1 MEEGIFEGL
10 KVLDCASFIAAPAA
24 ATVLSDFGAE
34 VIKIEPPGSGDPYRN
49 LPNLPGYPRSQH
61 NFAWLLESRNKRSL
75 ALDLTKP
82 EGQAVLHR
90 LVAEADVF
98 ITNFPPAVRGRLG
111 MTYAEL
117 APLNERLIYASFT
130 GYGEKGEE
138 ANKPGFDS
146 NAYWARSG
154 LMDLVRADTDTTP
167 ARSVAGMGDH
177 PCAMALYGAIVTAL
191 YKRERTGKGSHVSS
205 NLMANGIWANGV
217 LAQAKLCGAKFGER
231 RPRERALNAV
241 TNHYKCRDGRWI
253 ILSLLNEERQWP
265 ALARC
270 LGRED
275 FITDARFATKPD
287 RHARSLELIRIFD
300 EIFAT
305 RDLAEWR
312 KMLDGNGLVFGVV
325 GILDDIPDDR
335 QMIDND
341 VLVPFEDD
349 TMLTVNSPIWVDGSH
364 EGHAA
369 ASARTS
375 ASTATR
381 CCARPAMTRPR
392 SRSCERR
399 ARWREARLAHVRG
412 AACDRLD
419 HAASLPTVETDSRKM
434 RQLLRHEATASDCGS
449 APSRRRQGR

>member
-1 MEEGIFEGL
+1 MEKGIFEGL

-24 ATVLSDFGAE
+24 ATVLADFGAE
-34 VIKIEPPGSGDPYRN
+34 VIKIEPPVTGDPYRH
-49 LPNLPGYPRSQH
+49 LPNLPGYPVSPH
-61 NFAWLLESRNKRSL
+61 NYAWLLDSRNKRSL
-75 ALDLTKP
+75 ALDLSKP

-90 LVAEADVF
+90 LAGGADIF
-98 ITNFPPAVRGRLG
+98 ITNFPPAVRARLG
-111 MTYAEL
+111 LTYEKL

-154 LMDLVRADTDTTP
+154 LMDLVRADVDTTP

-191 YKRERTGKGSHVSS
+191 YKRMQTGKGSHVSS
-205 NLMANGIWANGV
+205 SLMANGIWANGI

-265 ALARC
+265 ALCRC
-270 LGRED
+270 IGRED
-275 FITDARFATKPD
+275 LITDPRFATKPD
-287 RHARSLELIRIFD
+287 RHARSLELIGIFD
-300 EIFAT
+300 GIFAG

-312 KMLDGNGLVFGVV
+312 GILDGNGLVFGVV
-325 GILDDIPDDR
+325 GILDDLPNDR
-335 QMIDND
+335 QMIAND

-349 TMLTVNSPIWVDGSH
+349 ALLTVNSPIWVDGSRKIPPRLPPGIGQH
-364 EGHAA
+364 SDEILRSAGYDEAA
-369 ASARTS
+369 IAQLRTS
-375 ASTATR
+375 
-381 CCARPAMTRPR
+381 
-392 SRSCERR
+392 
-399 ARWREARLAHVRG
+399 G
-412 AACDRLD
+412 AVA
-419 HAASLPTVETDSRKM
+419 
-434 RQLLRHEATASDCGS
+434 
-449 APSRRRQGR
+449 

>member
-1 MEEGIFEGL
+1 MADGIFEGL

-24 ATVLSDFGAE
+24 ATVLSDFGAK

-49 LPNLPGYPRSQH
+49 LPNLPGYPVSQH

-75 ALDLTKP
+75 ALDLSKP
-82 EGQAVLHR
+82 EGQAVLYR

-98 ITNFPPAVRGRLG
+98 ITNFPPAVRERLG
-111 MTYAEL
+111 MAYAKL

-154 LMDLVRADTDTTP
+154 LMDLVRADTNTTP

-205 NLMANGIWANGV
+205 NLMANGVWASGV
-217 LAQAKLCGAKFGER
+217 LAQAKLCGSKFAER

-241 TNHYKCRDGRWI
+241 ANHYQCKDGRWL
-253 ILSLLNEERQWP
+253 ILSLLSEEKQFP
-265 ALARC
+265 ILARC

-275 FITDARFATKPD
+275 LIDDTRFATNAD
-287 RHARSLELIRIFD
+287 RHARSVELIKVFD
-300 EIFAT
+300 ETFAT

-312 KMLDGNGLVFGVV
+312 KILDGNGLVFGIV
-325 GILDDIPDDR
+325 GILDDIPSDK
-335 QMIDND
+335 QMLDNE
-341 VLVPFEDD
+341 VLVPFEND
-349 TMLTVNSPIWVDGSH
+349 TMLTISSPIWV
-364 EGHAA
+364 EGAKKVKP
-369 ASARTS
+369 RKP
-375 ASTATR
+375 
-381 CCARPAMTRPR
+381 PALGEH
-392 SRSCERR
+392 SDEI
-399 ARWREARLAHVRG
+399 LRG
-412 AACDRLD
+412 AGYDE
-419 HAASLPTVETDSRKM
+419 AAIRK
-434 RQLLRHEATASDCGS
+434 LRSSGAVG
-449 APSRRRQGR
+449 

>member
-24 ATVLSDFGAE
+24 ATVLSDFGAS

-49 LPNLPGYPRSQH
+49 LPNLPGYPRSEH

-75 ALDLTKP
+75 ALDLSKP

-90 LVAEADVF
+90 LAKEADVF

-111 MTYAEL
+111 ISWAEL
-117 APLNERLIYASFT
+117 SPLNPRLIYASFT

-154 LMDLVRADTDTTP
+154 LMDLVRAEKDTTP

-205 NLMANGIWANGV
+205 NLMANGVWANGV
-217 LAQAKLCGAKFGER
+217 LAQAKLCGAKFSER
-231 RPRERALNAV
+231 RPREHALNAV
-241 TNHYKCRDGRWI
+241 TNHYKCRDGRWL

-265 ALARC
+265 ALTRC

-275 FITDARFATKPD
+275 LATDTRFATKAD
-287 RHARSLELIRIFD
+287 RHARSLELIKLFD

-305 RDLAEWR
+305 KDLADWR
-312 KMLDGNGLVFGVV
+312 KRLDGNGLVFGVV
-325 GILDDIPDDR
+325 GILDDIPTDR
-335 QMIDND
+335 QMLDND
-341 VLVPFEDD
+341 VLVPFEGDRL
-349 TMLTVNSPIWVDGSH
+349 LTVNSPIWVDGS
-364 EGHAA
+364 AKKA
-369 ASARTS
+369 PR
-375 ASTATR
+375 
-381 CCARPAMTRPR
+381 RPPGLGEH
-392 SRSCERR
+392 SR
-399 ARWREARLAHVRG
+399 RG
-412 AACDRLD
+412 AARGRL
-419 HAASLPTVETDSRKM
+419 
-434 RQLLRHEATASDCGS
+434 
-449 APSRRRQGR
+449 